1 MKAYFFINHTQQC
14 FQKQGK
20 IATSK
25 THGFMYYLA
34 CQFAKDFDAS
44 NNLFLVFILYLCISS
59 SPLWIIKKQIVDS
72 TQHETPTNARRSFR
86 VFLCHPHILLFV
98 FENSQ
103 SDQFMLHCWTLL
115 QTSRQRMCGPKSISK
130 SYSGYKSVA
139 LLLWPCLCQIR
150 WLLSRLQTFLCWWV
164 ILVNWVAGWNID
176 DI

>member
-1 MKAYFFINHTQQC
+1 MIHTTVFSQTGKNCNKKNSWFYTWLVNMQKILMPLTIFFSFH
-14 FQKQGK
+14 
-20 IATSK
+20 S
-25 THGFMYYLA
+25 
-34 CQFAKDFDAS
+34 
-44 NNLFLVFILYLCISS
+44 VYLCISS

-150 WLLSRLQTFLCWWV
+150 WLLSRLQAFLCWWV